1 MSDDLHK
8 RIAELE
14 REVAALKGRQF
25 RGVRRRSSGGIGG
38 IPFFEIATGPDP
50 ERGEMRGHAKAI
62 IAIGDIA
69 TGIVAMGG
77 LARGLIAVGGLAL
90 GAVSFGGLSIGALV
104 AVGGLAIGAAAFGG
118 GAVGGVAVGGG
129 AAGYYACGGGAV
141 GEHVID
147 QYHRDPE
154 AVAFFS
160 RFGVAETCLG
170 RR

>member
-69 TGIVAMGG
+69 TGVVAIGG
-77 LARGLIAVGGLAL
+77 LARGFLALGGLAVGVISL
-90 GAVSFGGLSIGALV
+90 GGLAVAALV
-104 AVGGLAIGAAAFGG
+104 ATGGLAVGSVAFGG

-147 QYHRDPE
+147 TFHRDPE
-154 AVAFFS
+154 AVAFFG